1 MHRAYDA
8 HPLLWCAPWAP
19 GDPPA
24 RVLAVVLCAP
34 WRTEPLARVSLLDSL
49 APLVRPQDMIS
60 LRIVVDKLAEVRE
73 AGGRH
78 PVWGPFVSWG
88 QHFAAV
94 LDPAEPLAPQLVEGL
109 ALRYPG
115 DQFSLPA

>member
-8 HPLLWCAPWAP
+8 HPLLWCAPQVP

-24 RVLAVVLCAP
+24 RVLAVVLCLP
-34 WRTEPLARVSLLDSL
+34 RRTEILARVNLLCSLLL
-49 APLVRPQDMIS
+49 LVTPRDMIS
-60 LRIVVDKLAEVRE
+60 LGIVVQKLAGVHE
-73 AGGRH
+73 AGARH

-94 LDPAEPLAPQLVEGL
+94 LDPAEPLEPQLVEAL

-115 DQFSLPA
+115 D